1 MKRLLCIP
9 ILILLL
15 ASCNT
20 SRETSHTHFEV
31 SSVDR
36 TAFDTAAIASSW
48 QTMAEMAAN
57 LHVTQTGDWW
67 FRVYD
72 TSQGDSTTLLAEG
85 GGSFNTQK
93 DATGS
98 KKESV
103 DVNTDIGF
111 GSHYNEIRNDSLA
124 DNSSKTTRIDPP
136 PNRLPRSSKAIILF
150 IIAIALDGILTQFAF
165 SKSLI
170 SWLWKI
176 IKISFRKLR

>member
-1 MKRLLCIP
+1 MKRLLSF
-9 ILILLL
+9 LAILLL
-15 ASCNT
+15 TACQA

-31 SSVDR
+31 SNIDR
-36 TAFDTAAIASSW
+36 QSFDTAAIASSW

-72 TSQGDSTTLLAEG
+72 TSQDSTTLLAEG

-103 DVNTDIGF
+103 DINTDIGF
-111 GSHYNEIRNDSLA
+111 GSQYTETRNDTLI
-124 DNSSKTTRIDPP
+124 DHSSKELRVDPP
-136 PNRLPRSSKAIILF
+136 PKLLPRTYKAIMLL
-150 IIAIALDGILTQFAF
+150 IIAIFFDGIF
-165 SKSLI
+165 SHFTFTKNLI
-170 SWLWKI
+170 VLSWQIMTNL
-176 IKISFRKLR
+176 FRRLR